1 MNRIIKTSGGRL
13 LKEQNAAG
21 TKGVLCRSF
30 EDAKTLYFFRV
41 YRDKETF
48 DDYKLL
54 HCDLSVTINEN
65 ELASFY
71 EDENGDKY
79 LDETPETMNWEI
91 IKSES

>member
-1 MNRIIKTSGGRL
+1 M
-13 LKEQNAAG
+13 LKEQSAAG
-21 TKGVLCRSF
+21 AKGILIRSF
-30 EDAKTLYFFRV
+30 EDDKTVYFLRI
-41 YRDKETF
+41 YHNNETF

-54 HCDLSVTINEN
+54 HCDLSVTIDED